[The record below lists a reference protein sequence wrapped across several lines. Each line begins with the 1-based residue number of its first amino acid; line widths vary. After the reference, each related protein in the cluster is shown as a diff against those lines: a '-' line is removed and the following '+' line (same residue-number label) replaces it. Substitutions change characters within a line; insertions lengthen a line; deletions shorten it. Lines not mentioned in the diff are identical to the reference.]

1 MSARPLAP
9 GLRRLLIAYC
19 GLGVLTGIPLFLGTE
34 HTDRYFAWT
43 IKPPLTAAFLG
54 AGYWGSALLN
64 LLAARE
70 RTWAQ
75 ARVGVPA
82 GLVFTSL
89 MLGATLLHLD
99 RFHFHS
105 SVRTAQAVTWIWLI
119 VYVLVPSLMV
129 VLVVPQL
136 RVRGNDP
143 PRMLLLPGSM
153 RLALVVQGLVMLG
166 VGAAL
171 FVDPAATA
179 SIWPW
184 SLTPLTSRAVGA
196 WLLGLAVAALHMAW
210 ENDFA
215 RLRAGLAG
223 YALLGALQCVA
234 LLRYPRTPDWS
245 SPSAAFYL
253 VFVLSVLGVGLYGA
267 ARGHQVRGTSVV

>member
-1 MSARPLAP
+1 VRERPLAH
-9 GLRRLLIAYC
+9 GLRRLLIVYC

-54 AGYWGSALLN
+54 AGYWSSAVLN

-75 ARVGVPA
+75 ARVAVPA
-82 GLVFTSL
+82 GLVFTTL
-89 MLGATLLHLD
+89 MLVATLLHLD

-119 VYVLVPSLMV
+119 VYVLVPALML

-136 RVRGNDP
+136 RLRGSDT
-143 PRMLLLPGSM
+143 PRALPLPGWM
-153 RLALVVQGLVMLG
+153 RLVLVFQGLAMLG
-166 VGAAL
+166 VGVAL
-171 FVDPAATA
+171 FVDPSATA

-196 WLLGLAVAALHMAW
+196 WLMGLAVAALHMAW

-215 RLRAGLAG
+215 RVRAGLAG
-223 YALLGALQCVA
+223 YAALGALQCVA
-234 LLRYPRTPDWS
+234 LLRYPGTPEWS
-245 SPSAAFYL
+245 RPSAAFYL
-253 VFVLSVLGVGLYGA
+253 AFVLTVLGVGLYGS
-267 ARGHQVRGTSVV
+267 ARARTGEGG